1 MDFTVQINTDEIV
14 KTLGRMIGK
23 ITYMGGVEL
32 PKELS
37 DWQTDDVHRR
47 KPATKR
53 SRWRGGST
61 KVQTLFRPHSRYE
74 TEKSTLYQRRLIR
87 RLRRVGT
94 TKRFKQISDYIQLKR
109 SSRPILRDSL
119 VKELED
125 RMVTA
130 MFETISWT

>member
-1 MDFTVQINTDEIV
+1 MDVTVQINTDEIV

-37 DWQTDDVHRR
+37 DWQTKDVHRKR
-47 KPATKR
+47 PATTR
-53 SRWRGGST
+53 SRWRRGST